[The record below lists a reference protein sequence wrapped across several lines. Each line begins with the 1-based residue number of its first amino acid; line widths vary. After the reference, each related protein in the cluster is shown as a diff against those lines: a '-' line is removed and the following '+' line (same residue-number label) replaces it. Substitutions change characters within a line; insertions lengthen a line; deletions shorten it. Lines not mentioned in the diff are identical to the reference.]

1 MALKINL
8 QNNINNTS
16 LQIGDMAYFITP
28 TTSVTEDGSVV
39 TLPNSFSTEGDS
51 IILKIGKITQVTSSY
66 IQVET
71 PINTPNADDF
81 IMFSK
86 DKSVNNTSLLGYYAK
101 VKLVNNSTEKAE
113 LFALG
118 SEITASSK

>member
-39 TLPNSFSTEGDS
+39 TLPNSFTTEGDS

>member
-39 TLPNSFSTEGDS
+39 TLPNSFTTEGDS
-51 IILKIGKITQVTSSY
+51 IILKIGKITKVTSSY